1 MPEFTADI
9 AHRVDGC
16 DHAHRCQCSAEP
28 AFGFVIPSV
37 ARDLLL
43 LGTGY
48 CPLHF
53 AGCGSASIKTNSVFT
68 SPSGE
73 IVCMAKPSLSPV
85 GDQLVAGATC
95 EVMSCAEN
103 TIPLCQWPTNMC
115 FTPNRCSNSISRD
128 RYGSWIT
135 Q

>member
-1 MPEFTADI
+1 MSRMQRTHSRHEAQTFAGMPKFTADI

-28 AFGFVIPSV
+28 RFGICHPERSEGPAFSGY
-37 ARDLLL
+37 RLLA
-43 LGTGY
+43 TGY
-48 CPLHF
+48 CLLHF

-73 IVCMAKPSLSPV
+73 IMCMAKPSLSPV

-103 TIPLCQWPTNMC
+103 TIPLCQW
-115 FTPNRCSNSISRD
+115 
-128 RYGSWIT
+128 
-135 Q
+135 